1 MDYLRQGKIKYS
13 DFLAATLDKR
23 KYLDEEMIYLA
34 FNFFDSD
41 SDGFITSQD
50 LKSSMLRVDSEV
62 QDEDVQNM
70 IAEFD
75 KNHDNRIDFQEFH
88 AMMESLG
95 AFTLSSTIGSVQ
107 TSRRSSQQKHTLS
120 LITAPF
126 G

>member
-1 MDYLRQGKIKYS
+1 
-13 DFLAATLDKR
+13 
-23 KYLDEEMIYLA
+23 MIYLA
-34 FNFFDSD
+34 FHFFDSD
-41 SDGFITSQD
+41 GDGYITSHD

-75 KNHDNRIDFQEFH
+75 KNHDNQIDFQEFH

-95 AFTLSSTIGSVQ
+95 AMTLSSTISSVV